1 MINAVI
7 VGGPMELVLLV
18 YESESVVVLKVR
30 HLRSATV
37 RRGFHG
43 LLLGQNDTSYGLHVD
58 GVILRIIRE
67 DLTAG
72 CHQLPVGLTKQLSI

>member
-1 MINAVI
+1 
-7 VGGPMELVLLV
+7 MELVLLV
-18 YESESVVVLKVR
+18 CEPESVVVLKVR

-43 LLLGQNDTSYGLHVD
+43 LLLGQNATSHGLHVD

-67 DLTAG
+67 DLDRFFKCSANA
-72 CHQLPVGLTKQLSI
+72 CRRMLSPYSVDCP